1 MWKRKPERPWL
12 STHDK
17 YHRLDEPPSI
27 NIDTSD
33 LPDEEELDVIE
44 WEETPPPFEWT
55 PPPRQPTPLLLPP
68 ISFPRIIEEKEQ
80 EVKWNR
86 PGAKINP
93 PIIIEDVTQAPT
105 QVLTPSQK
113 IKSNPNPFNPNQLL
127 AATHMLLHPS
137 QYKSMGGN
145 EMPDASQP
153 SDSYVRSGGIMDLW
167 SADDKDAPIRIRRRS
182 QYRNMMIPIR
192 YKQGT
197 TSGIERYGATRKE
210 ATQQQKMNRYLDG
223 FTGMGAYRRK
233 RRRLSMRPRRRR
245 YTRRRYRGRRRNRG
259 GYFGRLAG
267 GALGSIIGMPAAGAA
282 LGDKAGDWLYDKAV
296 GATKKWLG
304 QGAYNEVTNSLIN
317 PQPNDPAVIRM
328 QSSQDETGTLSVVH
342 REYVTDIAA
351 NSSFLNVSQLI
362 NPTNPNLFP
371 YLSQFACNFE
381 EYEFMQLIFE
391 YRSVTTDLTTNT
403 QQLGTV
409 IMVCNYNPAQQQF
422 DNKVNMMQYDG
433 SKSCKVSS
441 NLLFGIEC
449 DPRKLSGD
457 GQYFVPPYGQTP
469 IGEDPKTYHLGLF
482 QIAVNQSSAQGQ
494 IGELWVNYNIR
505 LRKPK
510 FCVAIAANQPYL
522 GAKFVGDAN
531 SMFGTPFGST
541 ILQSTPNSPALAPS
555 VNTNLNNQGQV
566 TVVRVPVNPRTE
578 KLSSGKGLNE
588 WWFWGLDNAN
598 SYLFLPDNLAQGTYR
613 VTLAVSGATVGQ
625 GIVLSTGGSN
635 IQLLSSQLLFDNTGT
650 TPYTEMTFKVNGS
663 AVNAGIAGPT
673 NTGSYLRYTCGG
685 PLGATPSLFW
695 NITSINPGIAG
706 YI

>member
-1 MWKRKPERPWL
+1 M
-12 STHDK
+12 S
-17 YHRLDEPPSI
+17 
-27 NIDTSD
+27 
-33 LPDEEELDVIE
+33 
-44 WEETPPPFEWT
+44 
-55 PPPRQPTPLLLPP
+55 
-68 ISFPRIIEEKEQ
+68 
-80 EVKWNR
+80 
-86 PGAKINP
+86 
-93 PIIIEDVTQAPT
+93 
-105 QVLTPSQK
+105 
-113 IKSNPNPFNPNQLL
+113 
-127 AATHMLLHPS
+127 
-137 QYKSMGGN
+137 
-145 EMPDASQP
+145 AS
-153 SDSYVRSGGIMDLW
+153 
-167 SADDKDAPIRIRRRS
+167 DKDAPIRIRRRS

-197 TSGIERYGATRKE
+197 TSGIARYGATRKE
-210 ATQQQKMNRYLDG
+210 ATQEQKMNRYLDG

-259 GYFGRLAG
+259 GYFGRLIG
-267 GALGSIIGMPAAGAA
+267 SSLGTSIGALGGPASAAAGGIVGGA
-282 LGDKAGDWLYDKAV
+282 LGDKAGDWIYDR
-296 GATKKWLG
+296 TLG
-304 QGAYNEVTNSLIN
+304 RLFNGRGAYEETNSLIN

-409 IMVCNYNPAQQQF
+409 IMVCNYNPAQAPF

-469 IGEDPKTYHLGLF
+469 AGEDPKTYHLGLF
-482 QIAVNQSSAQGQ
+482 QIAVNQSSALGQ

-510 FCVAIAANQPYL
+510 FCVAIGSNLPYL
-522 GAKFVGDAN
+522 GSKFVGNASN
-531 SMFGTPFGST
+531 ILGVPAVPST
-541 ILQSTPNSPALAPS
+541 ILTSAPS
-555 VNTNLNNQGQV
+555 FTGAYPTVNTNLNSGQL
-566 TVVRVPVNPRTE
+566 TVVQTPASVPLARLE
-578 KLSSGKGLNE
+578 KLNTGKALNE
-588 WWFWGLDNAN
+588 WWLWSPTVSTF
-598 SYLFLPDNLAQGTYR
+598 SLFLPDNLAQGTFR
-613 VTLAVSGATVGQ
+613 VVILASGATAGY
-625 GIVLSTGGSN
+625 GITPTVNGSN
-635 IQLLSSQLLFDNTGT
+635 ISSLSNFIFVDPTGT
-650 TPYTEMTFKVNGS
+650 TPSCEITFKVQSS
-663 AVNAGIAGPT
+663 AVNAGIAGPS
-673 NTGSYLRYTCGG
+673 NLGSRIDFNVGAA
-685 PLGATPSLFW
+685 LGATPSIFL
-695 NITSINPGIAG
+695 SIQMVNPAIAG